1 MEGKA
6 LQDNGKRGKL
16 TVKDGW
22 LLCPVCQKGKVLK
35 VREDTEVRN
44 LEVSCKLC
52 RQKSI
57 VNIKS
62 LSQSQSASA

>member
-1 MEGKA
+1 MEKP
-6 LQDNGKRGKL
+6 LQDGQKCGKL

-22 LLCPVCQKGKVLK
+22 VICPVCRKGKVLR

-62 LSQSQSASA
+62 LSQSRSASA